1 MVNWRGI
8 AEVTEEQ
15 DPRTKD
21 QEPGPQGAGAGGG
34 GGREG

>member
-15 DPRTKD
+15 EPRTKNQD
-21 QEPGPQGAGAGGG
+21 PKAQAAAAG
-34 GGREG
+34 ESVD

>member
-15 DPRTKD
+15 EPRTKS
-21 QEPGPQGAGAGGG
+21 QGPKAQAQQAAAGE
-34 GGREG
+34 RVD